1 MAEYYIAQNLADEL
15 IQIETTDVMT
25 GDRNQSRFLYFQ
37 LKRSIRQAKKM
48 VLVNKYVGIAS
59 QHY

>member
-25 GDRNQSRFLYFQ
+25 GDRNQSRFLYYQ
-37 LKRSIRQAKKM
+37 IIRKD
-48 VLVNKYVGIAS
+48 VLFIQRHIFFIMKTEVKYT
-59 QHY
+59 

>member
-25 GDRNQSRFLYFQ
+25 GDRNQSRFFFFK
-37 LKRSIRQAKKM
+37 LKKSIPQAKKIDII
-48 VLVNKYVGIAS
+48 L
-59 QHY
+59 